1 MLSLACLLSASS
13 SFAQTGT
20 ASLYGKVTDQQGAVL
35 PGVTVTVT
43 STAAAVTRS
52 TVSDATGNYQ
62 FIALPPGLYNVKV
75 ELTGFRTATRD
86 SVELPVDVRT
96 KMDVPMEIG
105 AQTETIEVTSVISP
119 LNTTDASLG
128 NTISGR
134 QVAALPLEARNVVGL
149 LSLQPGAVYLP
160 NTANT
165 DPRSGSVS
173 GSRADQ
179 SNVTLDGVDVNDP
192 QFGTAYT
199 SALRVTTDAL
209 QEFRVTTS
217 NYGADTGRS
226 SAAQVSL
233 VTKSGTN
240 DFHGSATY
248 AERDTKFSSKE
259 YFLGLSGQDKAKLD
273 KKIGGG
279 AVGGPIMKDK
289 LFFFGN
295 YERLQESSE
304 SPVLRGV
311 PSDSMRD
318 GVLIYGCEN
327 PGDCPAT
334 SVQGFTAAHSVP
346 AGYHGL
352 TPGELTAIDP
362 LHLGP
367 SKAVSDIF
375 KKYPNPNDPGLDG
388 YNIVGFRFASPIENR
403 FNTYIGRVDYRAS
416 AGQSF
421 FGRFNLQDDAVVEA
435 SQFPGQAPNN
445 TQKVKSRGFAIG
457 HDWVLSSNKINT
469 LRYGYTD
476 IVEDS
481 LGLQTESRISFRF
494 IDDYDALTATFGRK
508 TPTQNLVDDFSWIKG
523 SHTFKFGTNLRF
535 TRVPRYD
542 NTFSFN
548 DGITNASWMS
558 GVGRHYAPG
567 NTCPG
572 TEAECAALPAVASSF
587 QATFADSFAPIM
599 GIISETDLSANYK
612 VDGSIIPVGQPVDR
626 RYGSDEYEFYAQDSW
641 KIGSSLT
648 VTAGVRYSLFSPP
661 WETNGQQVAPNVD
674 LGTLLAQRESNMAA
688 GIPDHTLPL
697 ITFDLAGAA
706 NNRPGFYAWDK
717 NNVAPRFAAAW
728 SPHATGGLFGWLTGG
743 DKLVVRG
750 GYSMVYDRIG
760 QSLATRFD
768 QVGSFGLSTQLSS
781 NVNANNEDNPDI
793 RFQAIN
799 LIPNTLPEAPPG
811 GFPQT
816 PPIQAGQ
823 ITSALD
829 SSIKTPYSHVYNV
842 VVGRELG
849 GDYSIEA
856 AYVGR
861 TGRNQLIRRDLM
873 MPLNFKDP
881 KSGTD
886 YFTAAKQ
893 MIDAARASGDPLSI
907 APIPYWENMFPGAA
921 GAIFTDDAHTAT
933 QNMAEW
939 FMENEPDWMTAL
951 WVADEDFNDPSSPDY
966 GQGLNSASCF
976 PACPSTGPF
985 TFFNRQYDSLGA
997 MSSVAR
1003 SQYNALQLSFRKRW
1017 SHGYQ
1022 FDVNY
1027 TLAHAMDH
1035 GSAVER
1041 GSFFTTFDNGGY
1053 TGFLINTWNPD
1064 QQYADADFDIRHQ
1077 INVNWVTE
1085 LPFGH
1090 GKKFG
1095 KDVNGFVNAFIGDW
1109 SLAGL
1114 WRWTSG
1120 FPFNVQ
1126 NCRSCWATNWNLQ
1139 GNASLVNP
1147 GSLPSLGTTKDK
1159 VNDLPSPF
1167 TDPTAAIADFR
1178 RDYPGESGLRNVL
1191 RGDGYFTIDTS
1202 IAKGWSMPWSP
1213 NQKLRFR
1220 WDIFNLTN
1228 TPRFDVGNVTMLP
1241 DRGTTFGSYNGSL
1254 ATCDGGAGRCMQFAI
1269 RYEF

>member
-1 MLSLACLLSASS
+1 MLSLACLLSAGN

-20 ASLYGKVTDQQGAVL
+20 ASLYGRVTDQQGAVL

-43 STAAAVTRS
+43 SLAAAVTRS

-62 FIALPPGLYNVKV
+62 FLALPPGQYSVKV

-86 SVELPVDVRT
+86 GIELPVDVRT

-105 AQTETIEVTSVISP
+105 AQTETVEVTSVVSP

-128 NTISGR
+128 NVITSR

-179 SNVTLDGVDVNDP
+179 SNVTMDGVDVNDP
-192 QFGTAYT
+192 QYGTAYT
-199 SALRVTTDAL
+199 SALRMTTDAL

-217 NYGADTGRS
+217 NYGADSGRS

-240 DFHGSATY
+240 NFHGSGTY
-248 AERDTKFSSKE
+248 VERDTKFSSKE

-304 SPVLRGV
+304 SPVLRSV

-318 GVLIYGCEN
+318 GVLIYGCDD
-327 PGDCPAT
+327 PGSCPAT
-334 SVQGFTAAHSVP
+334 SVQGFTSSHPVP
-346 AGYHGL
+346 AGYYGL
-352 TPGELTAIDP
+352 TPSQLTAIDP

-367 SKAVSDIF
+367 SQLASDIF
-375 KKYPNPNDPGLDG
+375 NQYPHSNDPGTDG
-388 YNIVGFRFASPIENR
+388 YNIVGYRFASPIENR
-403 FNTYIGRVDYRAS
+403 FNTYIGRVDYRANP
-416 AGQSF
+416 AQSF
-421 FGRFNLQDDAVVEA
+421 FGRFNFQDDAVVSS
-435 SQFPGQAPNN
+435 SQFPGQAPNT

-457 HDWVLSSNKINT
+457 HDWVLASNKINT
-469 LRYGYTD
+469 FRYGYTD

-481 LGLQTESRISFRF
+481 IGLQTESRVSFRF
-494 IDDYDALTATFGRK
+494 IDDYDALTGTFGRR
-508 TPTQNLVDDFSWIKG
+508 TPTQNFVDDFSWIKG

-548 DGITNASWMS
+548 DGITNASWMA
-558 GVGRHYAPG
+558 GVGRKYAPG
-567 NTCPG
+567 NACPG
-572 TEAECAALPAVASSF
+572 TEAACASVPAVASGF
-587 QATFADSFAPIM
+587 QATFADSFAPLL
-599 GIISETDLSANYK
+599 GIVSETDLSANYN
-612 VDGSIIPVGQPVDR
+612 VDGSVVPVGNPVTR
-626 RYGSDEYEFYAQDSW
+626 RYGSDEYEFYGQDSW

-648 VTAGVRYSLFSPP
+648 LTAGVRYSLLSPP

-674 LGTLLAQRESNMAA
+674 LGTLLAQRESNMVA
-688 GIPDHTLPL
+688 GIPDNTLPL

-706 NNRPGFYAWDK
+706 NNKPGFYAWDK
-717 NNVAPRFAAAW
+717 NNFAPRFAAAW
-728 SPHATGGLFGWLTGG
+728 SPHADGGLFGWLTGG

-760 QSLATRFD
+760 QALATRFD

-781 NVNANNEDNPDI
+781 PVNKNNENNPDI
-793 RFQAIN
+793 RFQGIN
-799 LIPNTLPEAPPG
+799 VIPNTLPEAPPG

-816 PPIQAGQ
+816 PPVAAGQ
-823 ITSALD
+823 ISTALD

-849 GDYSIEA
+849 GDYSFEA

-873 MPLNFKDP
+873 MPLNFVDK
-881 KSGTD
+881 KSGMD
-886 YFTAAKQ
+886 YYTAAKLL
-893 MIDAARASGDPLSI
+893 IDAARSQGAQNV
-907 APIPYWENMFPGAA
+907 APIPFWENMFPDAA
-921 GAIFTDDAHTAT
+921 GDPFEFGQSYSAT
-933 QNMAEW
+933 QNMAELY
-939 FMENEPDWMTAL
+939 MEVDPDWTTGLNA
-951 WVADEDFNDPSSPDY
+951 ADE
-966 GQGLNSASCF
+966 GCF
-976 PACPSTGPF
+976 PACPVTGAF
-985 TFFNRQYDSLGA
+985 TFFNQQWDTLGA
-997 MSSVAR
+997 ISSVAR
-1003 SQYNALQLSFRKRW
+1003 SQYNALQLSLRKRW

-1022 FDVNY
+1022 FDINY

-1035 GSAVER
+1035 GSSTER
-1041 GSFFTTFDNGGY
+1041 GSSFGNYDNGGDN
-1053 TGFLINTWNPD
+1053 GFLINTWNPD

-1077 INVNWVTE
+1077 INVNWVAE

-1090 GKKFG
+1090 GKPIG

-1109 SLAGL
+1109 TVAGL

-1120 FPFNVQ
+1120 FPFNVA

-1139 GNASLVNP
+1139 GNASLVDP
-1147 GSLPSLGTTKDK
+1147 GVLPPLGTTKDK

-1167 TDPTAAIADFR
+1167 TDPAAAVDFFR
-1178 RDYPGESGLRNVL
+1178 RDFPGEAGLRNVL

-1202 IAKGWSMPWSP
+1202 ISKGWSMPWSP

-1241 DRGTTFGSYNGSL
+1241 DRSTTFGSYNGSL